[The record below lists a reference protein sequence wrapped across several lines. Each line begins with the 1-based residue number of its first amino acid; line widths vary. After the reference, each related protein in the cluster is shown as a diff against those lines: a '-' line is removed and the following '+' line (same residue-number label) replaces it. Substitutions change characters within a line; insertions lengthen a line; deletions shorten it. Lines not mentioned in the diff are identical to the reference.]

1 MPPPTTY
8 FDWSQLLERYA
19 RGDDA
24 VLSELESGSFVV
36 DSGTV
41 YKFYNKVQEAYVERK
56 KQWMDKFNR
65 SFQVQ
70 SIRTES
76 EMSIVLHNA
85 KSNLW
90 PIARMI
96 RLSAF
101 PKDLKDTLKKDFVG
115 FVTDVRKNLR
125 ESVKKNQSGSER
137 LLFIVNSFDFY
148 ENTFQSSF
156 SDNSLPDSVQGTTP
170 NKKRILF

>member
-1 MPPPTTY
+1 MPSPTTY

-19 RGDDA
+19 RGEDA
-24 VLSELESGSFVV
+24 VLSELEGGSFVV

-41 YKFYNKVQEAYVERK
+41 YRFYNKVQEAYVERK

-76 EMSIVLHNA
+76 DMSIVLRNA
-85 KSNLW
+85 KSYLQ
-90 PIARMI
+90 PIARLI
-96 RLSAF
+96 KLSAF
-101 PKDLKDTLKKDFVG
+101 PKDLQDTLKKDFDG
-115 FVTDVRKNLR
+115 FVTDVRKNIK
-125 ESVKKNQSGSER
+125 ESVKKNQPGNER
-137 LLFIVNSFDFY
+137 MLFIVNTFDFY
-148 ENTFQSSF
+148 ENSFQSPLSQ
-156 SDNSLPDSVQGTTP
+156 NSLSDSAQGTTP